1 MEKENFLDKILGAFG
16 LVRKKAAD
24 FPLVSGV
31 GISDF
36 ILSGGKISK
45 AKLLENNKN
54 WVFACVRARA
64 EAVGNI
70 KLKMFKR
77 EKDGTIIEVPEH
89 ELLDLLASVNPFM
102 TQFELFESLE
112 SHLDLCGNAYWYLDG
127 VKSYNDRP
135 TAIYPLNPKYVEIK
149 KARLP
154 DFIEEYRY
162 TTVDGVVKIF
172 QPFEILHFREA
183 NPDDPYEGKGIL
195 ESIAHWVDAD
205 NYATEWNRAF
215 FLNAAR
221 PDAVLKHLEAD
232 LTKEQI
238 DFLRAS
244 FEEVYRGVGRAHKTL
259 ILPKGVDFVPVG
271 WNQKEMDFV
280 EMQRMTRD
288 KILAGFRV
296 PKTILGLTEDV
307 NRANAEASN
316 YVFALRVIKP
326 QMERIVGY
334 LNEFLVPRYGD
345 NIFLD
350 FEDPVPENRE
360 LELMEN
366 EKALAGKPY
375 ASVNEVRE
383 KEGLP
388 PITGGDSVMTDF
400 ASVPLGK
407 PVEEGKAKLNVKNKN
422 QKKPSVRFSRNLK
435 KRKEISELISK
446 EARKVLEENI
456 KRVLEAFDEE
466 KWEVAWKGFVV
477 RVTPYELALGE
488 RIKKFNK
495 EQKEKVIKNLG
506 GKKQEVDFNNLF
518 DMDEEV
524 SILIDGATPILK
536 ELLEKE
542 GKEALKLI
550 GIEEAFEANLERVV
564 NSLNKRISLMAESYN
579 ETTLD
584 LLKEKLKEGLEAG
597 ESLPE
602 LTERVRQVYEFSDE
616 VRAERVARTE
626 AFGVANL
633 ATKEA
638 WRQSGVVKTLKW
650 FTALDE
656 RVCEFCEPMNGK
668 VIGIEEKWFEKGDSF
683 EGRDGGKMDIDYSD
697 IEAPPLH
704 ANCRCYVRPEEIS
717 VE

>member
-1 MEKENFLDKILGAFG
+1 MAKLNFLDKFLGTFG
-16 LVRKKAAD
+16 LIRKKAAN
-24 FPLVSGV
+24 FPLVSGA

-36 ILSGGKISK
+36 IISGERISK
-45 AKLLENNKN
+45 SKLLENNKN

-70 KLKMFKR
+70 KLKMFRK
-77 EKDGTIIEVPEH
+77 EKDGTIVEMPDH
-89 ELLDLLASVNPFM
+89 ELLDLLAAVNPFM
-102 TQFELFESLE
+102 CQFELFETLE
-112 SHLDLCGNAYWYLDG
+112 EHLDLLGNAFWYLDG
-127 VKSYNDRP
+127 VKNYNDKP
-135 TAIYPLNPKYVEIK
+135 TSIYPLNPKYIEIK
-149 KARLP
+149 KGKLP
-154 DFIEEYRY
+154 NFIDEYRY
-162 TTVDGVVKIF
+162 TLTGVARIF
-172 QPFEILHFREA
+172 KPYEILHFREA
-183 NPDDPYEGKGIL
+183 NPNDPYEGKGIL

-205 NYATEWNRAF
+205 NYATEWNRNF

-221 PDAVLKHLEAD
+221 PDAILKHLEAD
-232 LTKEQI
+232 LSKEQM

-244 FEEVYRGVGRAHKTL
+244 FEETYRGVEKAHKAL
-259 ILPKGVDFVPVG
+259 ILPKGVEFSPVG
-271 WNQKEMDFV
+271 WTQKEMDFV

-366 EKALAGKPY
+366 EKALGAKPY
-375 ASVNEVRE
+375 ASVNEIRE
-383 KEGLP
+383 REGLP
-388 PITGGDSVMTDF
+388 PIEGGDSVMTDF
-400 ASVPLGK
+400 ASIPLGE
-407 PVEEGKAKLNVKNKN
+407 PIEEKKAKPKVKN
-422 QKKPSVRFSRNLK
+422 QMKPSVRFSRSLK
-435 KRKEISELISK
+435 KRKEIGELIGK
-446 EARKVLEENI
+446 EARKVLGENI
-456 KRVLEAFDEE
+456 KEVLKAFDEE

-477 RVTPYELALGE
+477 RVSPYEKALGE
-488 RIKKFNK
+488 AIKKFNK
-495 EQKEKVIKNLG
+495 EQKERVIGKLE
-506 GKKQEVDFNNLF
+506 GKKQEIDFGALF
-518 DMDEEV
+518 DSEAEV
-524 SILIDGATPILK
+524 SILIDGVTPILK
-536 ELLEKE
+536 KLLAKE

-550 GIEEAFEANLERVV
+550 GMEEAFEANLERVV
-564 NSLNKRISLMAESYN
+564 NSLNKRINLMAESYN

-584 LLKEKLKEGLEAG
+584 LLKEKLKEGLNAG

-602 LTERVRQVYEFSDE
+602 LTERVKQIYEFSDE

-626 AFGVANL
+626 AFAVANS

-638 WRQSGVVKTLKW
+638 WRQSKVVKSLKW

-668 VIGIEEKWFEKGDSF
+668 IVGIEENWFEKGESMT
-683 EGRDGGKMDIDYSD
+683 GREGGKMDIDYSD
-697 IEAPPLH
+697 IENPPLH
-704 ANCRCYVRPEEIS
+704 ANCRCYIRPETIS